1 MSGATKQG
9 ETQAAAQQQQPI
21 QLWKAPALVQDEL
34 VDTGMNL
41 QPKDVELLDEF
52 EDLWQQFLQ
61 TNPHVLPPGK
71 KGKRVEGVWH
81 KEPGF
86 LREKF

>member
-1 MSGATKQG
+1 MSGAMKQG

-52 EDLWQQFLQ
+52 KTCGNSFFRPIRMCCLQ
-61 TNPHVLPPGK
+61 GK
-71 KGKRVEGVWH
+71 KASESRRYRQKY
-81 KEPGF
+81 KP
-86 LREKF
+86 